1 MLSQSQVLLI
11 DSTRGLCKAD
21 GGVISLLRKAG
32 VPILPVLTKADL
44 LSPEE
49 LAKSHTIVQA
59 QLDLASK
66 NRPVGREQ
74 HELNVGAMISSHF
87 LAGIENLWTLLDQR
101 VLDQRLLEQT
111 VLEASQETRRDDR
124 MPENDDLDSA
134 FPSKRAAIYVERDE
148 RPEAAGENQNDV

>member
-101 VLDQRLLEQT
+101 VLDQR
-111 VLEASQETRRDDR
+111 VLEARRHEEIR
-124 MPENDDLDSA
+124 
-134 FPSKRAAIYVERDE
+134 RAV
-148 RPEAAGENQNDV
+148 PWLWKWTKLSMKCNHPPV